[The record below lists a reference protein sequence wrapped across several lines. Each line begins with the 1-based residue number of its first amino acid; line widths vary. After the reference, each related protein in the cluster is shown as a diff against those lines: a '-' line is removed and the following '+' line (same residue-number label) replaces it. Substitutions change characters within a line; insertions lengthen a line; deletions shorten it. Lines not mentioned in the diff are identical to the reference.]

1 VILRLAHPVIPFI
14 TEELWQKV
22 APLAGR
28 QGDSIMLQPYPKAS
42 SELIDHIALQQI
54 DLLQEMITACRK
66 LRSEM
71 SLSPAQRV
79 PLIVS
84 GNAATLRTFGPYLMA
99 LGKLSEVSLQ
109 DELPDNDA
117 PVAIVSGFKLMLEIE
132 VDVDAERQRLGKEI
146 ARLTDEVEKAQGKL
160 KNDSFVSRAPPQVV
174 EQERK
179 RMDDFSAT
187 LAQIKAQLERL
198 G

>member
-1 VILRLAHPVIPFI
+1 
-14 TEELWQKV
+14 
-22 APLAGR
+22 
-28 QGDSIMLQPYPKAS
+28 
-42 SELIDHIALQQI
+42 
-54 DLLQEMITACRK
+54 
-66 LRSEM
+66 
-71 SLSPAQRV
+71 
-79 PLIVS
+79 
-84 GNAATLRTFGPYLMA
+84 
-99 LGKLSEVSLQ
+99 
-109 DELPDNDA
+109 
-117 PVAIVSGFKLMLEIE
+117 MLEIE

-174 EQERK
+174 EQKRK